1 MDMHQTHCDC
11 SFSTSGHLGLL
22 PLATAKDECW
32 LSLSHPLYIKPT
44 QEAESAE
51 RIELH
56 FATMGKK
63 KSSCLHCHSFWKQ
76 LASVE
81 VILHTISY

>member
-1 MDMHQTHCDC
+1 MEMHQTHCDC
-11 SFSTSGHLGLL
+11 SFSTSGQLGLL
-22 PLATAKDECW
+22 PLAKANNERC
-32 LSLSHPLYIKPT
+32 SHSPILVYIKHI

-63 KSSCLHCHSFWKQ
+63 IQ
-76 LASVE
+76 LPTLSL
-81 VILHTISY
+81 ILDAAC

>member
-1 MDMHQTHCDC
+1 M
-11 SFSTSGHLGLL
+11 
-22 PLATAKDECW
+22 ANDERW
-32 LSLSHPLYIKPT
+32 LSLSHTLYIKPT

-63 KSSCLHCHSFWKQ
+63 IQ
-76 LASVE
+76 LPTLSL
-81 VILHTISY
+81 ILEAAC